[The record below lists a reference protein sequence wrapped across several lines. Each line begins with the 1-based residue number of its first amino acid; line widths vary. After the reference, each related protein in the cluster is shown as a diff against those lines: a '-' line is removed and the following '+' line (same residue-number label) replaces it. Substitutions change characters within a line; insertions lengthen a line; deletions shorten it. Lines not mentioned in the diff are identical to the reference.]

1 MSFIRKF
8 KTKSGTYLAEVQSHR
23 EGGHVRQ
30 EVIRWIGKEYPLSKE
45 QAATKAQELLD
56 EASKIVNQV
65 SGLTI
70 VWAALKKSE
79 YRIWCTNHP
88 QGTHHEWD
96 GEWIKECCL
105 ERRKKATEHDDEE
118 EE

>member
-1 MSFIRKF
+1 MSFIRKY
-8 KTKSGTYLAEVQSHR
+8 KTKSGTYLAEVESRRQ
-23 EGGHVRQ
+23 GKHVSQ
-30 EVIRWIGKEYPLSKE
+30 EVIRWIGKEYPLTKE
-45 QAATKAQELLD
+45 EAVKKVQALLD
-56 EASKIVNQV
+56 EATKILEQV
-65 SGLTI
+65 SGHTI

-96 GEWIKECCL
+96 GEWIKDCCL
-105 ERRKKATEHDDEE
+105 KPQKKSTDNEE